1 MSMACKYAIK
11 AIVDGQ
17 EAFLQ
22 HTGYGKIQFKMR
34 KDQLTFAR
42 LRAKG
47 GEIVG
52 RYDATLMNEQAV
64 NNTFDLLTSRPELFP
79 EIASPE
85 IVRVS

>member
-1 MSMACKYAIK
+1 MCMNAEFAIT

-17 EAFLQ
+17 KAYLQ
-22 HTGYGKIQFKMR
+22 LTGYGRVQFKMR

-52 RYDATLMNEQAV
+52 KYDATLMNDQAAKNMLDTLV
-64 NNTFDLLTSRPELFP
+64 KHADLYPEMH
-79 EIASPE
+79 SPQ
-85 IVRVS
+85 IISV